1 MLLKEHDLT
10 TTPNLYRQTATT
22 RASSSGLQKRCLT
35 RRWTWILRVTMTTQ
49 NSLTISASFQKP
61 FLNEIRVC
69 EKPTK
74 KQLIFLKSCF
84 LSLNVK
90 FPRFLVQMSKWC
102 YRSQCSWFCFL
113 FSISRAVPRL
123 DFYLIPYQYCMSH
136 TQWSCVK
143 KITAEA
149 YSHFREPFW
158 GN

>member
-1 MLLKEHDLT
+1 MLLKEHDLA
-10 TTPNLYRQTATT
+10 TTPNIYGQTATT

-74 KQLIFLKSCF
+74 KQLIFLKFCF

-102 YRSQCSWFCFL
+102 YQSQCSWFCFL
-113 FSISRAVPRL
+113 F
-123 DFYLIPYQYCMSH
+123 FYLTGGASPRFLSYTISVLYESYPMKLC
-136 TQWSCVK
+136 K
-143 KITAEA
+143 KK
-149 YSHFREPFW
+149 
-158 GN
+158 